1 MKARVFLVVLGV
13 VCLAFGVLLAIACYA
28 RYQMEFGAVLVGLVF
43 AAAASAIISAGLPSG
58 KLCDKCGEPIR
69 PARRAGRASPPSG
82 EGC

>member
-13 VCLAFGVLLAIACYA
+13 ICLAFGVLLAVACYA
-28 RYQMEFGAVLVGLVF
+28 RFQMELGAVLVGLVF
-43 AAAASAIISAGLPSG
+43 VAASSAIISAGLPKG

-69 PARRAGRASPPSG
+69 SAKRAGRASPPS